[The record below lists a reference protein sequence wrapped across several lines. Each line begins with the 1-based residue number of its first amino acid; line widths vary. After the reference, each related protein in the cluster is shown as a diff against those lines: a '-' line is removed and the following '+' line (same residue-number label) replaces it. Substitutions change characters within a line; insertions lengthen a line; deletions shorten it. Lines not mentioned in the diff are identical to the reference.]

1 MSIIQAIS
9 DFFESIFKRN
19 SPEVQKKIQMRKL
32 ENELHNYEP
41 VIFKSGNLLPNFAE
55 ALRLLYVNAK
65 PLNNLLDCTIG
76 GSDVPRSKRFEAQLV
91 MTGFSAETQQLI
103 ETLSYEERKKELYS
117 KTSMTTSQIYDRQHK
132 NLEKVIHEMNSP
144 TFAQIDKT
152 LISLHQLADLC
163 RFNFVTALQIFDPNF
178 IAVDLK
184 YQPSYLEIP
193 ASRITNI
200 LEDLYY
206 QMNGLNIT
214 SSISNAIAA
223 LAKLKNN
230 GNHNFSE
237 EKLTENVKK
246 IAYVINHILSPE
258 KLKLLICYAKSDL
271 NFQPASVTYKE
282 SAKKN
287 FIEMLQSKFKADE
300 ARIKTEMK
308 NENIRAEVE
317 MLFGSQNLLTVNG
330 YNQTLNDKLGAET
343 QLSFLWILP
352 VQILKTFVEAYLSE
366 PIRSLLNDIVIEGF
380 FNNPQFK
387 SDFSDDIYAALN
399 TASAIQEF
407 EHSFDKGEKYD
418 VSHIEGY
425 LRDSHNDPDFFKKLE
440 MMVNGINSEANKL
453 ITTQV
458 HVLNV
463 LNRHIES
470 LLADAK
476 KPNCEIISNLKVLM
490 MSSRNRDNSDM
501 LEQQY
506 SRWGTFFDIM
516 KNYAIISA

>member
-19 SPEVQKKIQMRKL
+19 SPEVQKKLQMRKL
-32 ENELHNYEP
+32 ESELRSYEP
-41 VIFKSGNLLPNFAE
+41 FIFKNGSLLPNFAE
-55 ALRLLYVNAK
+55 AIRLLYINTK
-65 PLNNLLDCTIG
+65 TLNNLLESTIG
-76 GSDVPRSKRFEAQLV
+76 GNDVPRSKRFEAQLV
-91 MTGFSAETQQLI
+91 LTGFSPETQQIIDNLA
-103 ETLSYEERKKELYS
+103 YEERKKELYS
-117 KTSMTTSQIYDRQHK
+117 KTSMTTSQIYDMQHK
-132 NLEKVIHEMNSP
+132 NLDKVLKELNTQ

-152 LISLHQLADLC
+152 LITLHQLADLC
-163 RFNFVTALQIFDPNF
+163 RFNFVTALQVFDPNF
-178 IAVDLK
+178 ISADLR
-184 YQPSYLEIP
+184 YQPSYKEIP
-193 ASRITNI
+193 VGQITNI

-206 QMNGLNIT
+206 QMNGLVLTN
-214 SSISNAIAA
+214 SINNAVIA

-230 GNHNFSE
+230 GGNLYDE
-237 EKLTENVKK
+237 ESLTENLKK
-246 IAYVINHILSPE
+246 IAYVINHIISPE
-258 KLKLLICYAKSDL
+258 KLKLLICYAKADI
-271 NFQPASVTYKE
+271 NYTPNSVSYKE

-287 FIEMLQSKFKADE
+287 FADMLQAKFKADE

-317 MLFGSQNLLTVNG
+317 ILFGSQNLLSVNG
-330 YNQTLNDKLGAET
+330 YNEAINTKLASET
-343 QLSFLWILP
+343 QLAFLWILP
-352 VQILKTFVEAYLSE
+352 IQILKTFVEAYLSS

-399 TASAIQEF
+399 VSSTLEEF
-407 EHSFDKGEKYD
+407 EHSFDKGQKYD

-440 MMVNGINSEANKL
+440 MMINGINAEASKL
-453 ITTQV
+453 ITSQV

-463 LNRHIES
+463 LNRHIEA
-470 LLADAK
+470 LLADSK

-490 MSSRNRDNSDM
+490 MSSRNRDNTDL

-506 SRWGTFFDIM
+506 PRWSTFFDIM
-516 KNYAIISA
+516 KNYAIMTA